1 MRSVNK
7 MDQRHAFPR
16 LGTKQRRPVA
26 GILCFSLAL
35 CAGAALLCLLLAR
48 RQWAAAGLC
57 AVALGAFSA
66 FAFFTWHGLG
76 RKGARADLSELNAHM
91 RKVQLQ
97 KRQEQFNALQSQI
110 NPHFLYNA
118 LDTIRG
124 MAIEQDAGEISD
136 IVGALA
142 TMFKYSMDYSS
153 SIVTINDEISHV
165 RQYIK
170 IQQLRFPGK
179 FQFTQRFDCDP
190 EELYRVRIPKFTLQ
204 PLVENAIS
212 HGLRNL
218 SQGGCITIRY
228 VLSSPRFTI
237 VVSDNGVGIADD
249 TVLALNQAFRTALSE
264 TQQERD
270 SQSIALFNID
280 LRIKLYFSED
290 YGLHIASTPGLG
302 TDVTITLPAG
312 EAGT

>member
-1 MRSVNK
+1 MN
-7 MDQRHAFPR
+7 
-16 LGTKQRRPVA
+16 RRQKAIFRA
-26 GILCFSLAL
+26 GRGAKKRRIQPGVLCFALGL
-35 CAGAALLCLLLAR
+35 CAGAGLLALLALR
-48 RQWAAAGLC
+48 RQWPALALAAL
-57 AVALGAFSA
+57 ALGAFSA
-66 FAFFTWHGLG
+66 CVFFLWHGSS
-76 RKGARADLSELNAHM
+76 RKAALADLSEMTAHM
-91 RKVQLQ
+91 HQIQLQ

-124 MAIEQDAGEISD
+124 MAIEREVGEIAD

-153 SIVTINDEISHV
+153 AIVTINDEISHV
-165 RQYIK
+165 RQYVK
-170 IQQLRFPGK
+170 IQKLRFPEK
-179 FQFTQRFDCDP
+179 FEFEQRFDCDP
-190 EELYRVRIPKFTLQ
+190 EELYKVRIPKFTLQ

-218 SQGGCITIRY
+218 SRGGRISLCY
-228 VLSSPRFTI
+228 SLSDTLFS
-237 VVSDNGVGIADD
+237 VVVHDNGVGIPDD
-249 TVLALNQAFRTALSE
+249 TVFALNQAFRTALSE
-264 TQQERD
+264 TRQERD

-280 LRIKLYFSED
+280 LRIKLYFGEA